1 MFYLYCWCLWLHFVS
16 ILALAYLLSLNL
28 AKVLWFPPCLHSR
41 GMIESSSFIASLLA
55 VPNRMTAL
63 YPKLNGFEWS
73 ILVLRFWSLGSL
85 FLFACAYSLW
95 EASVSSSLLPRTS
108 WSICVL
114 LLRSIS
120 PSSPILLA
128 LNLIFGF
135 TFITIMF
142 VVQVCVTMLRAFS
155 PKSLFCRPKFWIS
168 PSLVYSMMYSSM
180 CNVGCLIQVSFSVK
194 KKRCQ

>member
-1 MFYLYCWCLWLHFVS
+1 MFYFYCWCLWLHFVS

-41 GMIESSSFIASLLA
+41 IMIESSSFVASLLA
-55 VPNRMTAL
+55 VPSRTTAL
-63 YPKLNGFEWS
+63 YPKLNGFERT
-73 ILVLRFWSLGSL
+73 ILFLRFWSLGSL

-95 EASVSSSLLPRTS
+95 EASGLSSLLPRTS

-120 PSSPILLA
+120 PSSPMLLA
-128 LNLIFGF
+128 FNLIFGF

-142 VVQVCVTMLRAFS
+142 VVQVCVNMLRAFFS
-155 PKSLFCRPKFWIS
+155 KNLFCRPKFWIS
-168 PSLVYSMMYSSM
+168 PALVYSMMYSSM
-180 CNVGCLIQVSFSVK
+180 CNVGCLIQVSFCVK